1 MGVNMSTLVGWAV
14 IISAAVG
21 YKLYLD
27 SKNKPAVR
35 QVARQLHL
43 TEKPSGQT
51 RKEPKEKS
59 KRQRVEAY
67 SKDTEETNKSS
78 QLKPRATK
86 PSAAPSKPANDS
98 SDDEVD
104 NREFA
109 RQLASIK
116 QGTNLNAPKKA
127 DEKRQKS
134 VKQSRA
140 QIIDEKAKEPK
151 ISAPSSTAGV
161 DADDD
166 ASSAASPEVK
176 PAGAG
181 DVSDMLEPKAS
192 GPSVLRLTDTEKVKP
207 KKEKKAKEPEK
218 TETKKQRQNRRKK
231 ELEQE
236 QRQEDERQRKIA
248 EEAQRRQARIA
259 EGRAA
264 KDGSEFTNKAV
275 KESVWTAGN
284 GTKTETKTA
293 NGQTAPAQ
301 PLDTFD
307 TDSYTD
313 VSIPQLTDS
322 SPNAPAVK
330 EASTPN
336 NWIASL
342 PSEEEQMKM
351 IEDEEAWN
359 TVPSKKSKKKK
370 TEVTSATESAGESEP
385 VAATKAQPAPKTRAT
400 NGTGPVR
407 PANIISQQ
415 SSFAAL
421 TPNDD
426 ETSKEWDV

>member
-14 IISAAVG
+14 IASALVG
-21 YKLYLD
+21 YKVYLD
-27 SKNKPAVR
+27 NRNRPAVR
-35 QVARQLHL
+35 QVARQLQ
-43 TEKPSGQT
+43 TEKPAGQN
-51 RKEPKEKS
+51 RKEPKEKA

-67 SKDTEETNKSS
+67 SKDTEETGKTA
-78 QLKPRATK
+78 QLKTRASK
-86 PSAAPSKPANDS
+86 PSAASSKPSNDS

-116 QGTNLNAPKKA
+116 QGTNLNATKKA

-140 QIIDEKAKEPK
+140 QVIDEKPKEPK
-151 ISAPSSTAGV
+151 VSAPSSTAGV

-166 ASSAASPEVK
+166 ASSAASPAVT
-176 PAGAG
+176 PADAG
-181 DVSDMLEPKAS
+181 DVSDMLEPKSS

-236 QRQEDERQRKIA
+236 QRQEDERQRKVA

-275 KESVWTAGN
+275 KESVWTAG
-284 GTKTETKTA
+284 KTESKPT
-293 NGQTAPAQ
+293 NGQTAPVQ

-313 VSIPQLTDS
+313 VSIPTQTDS
-322 SPNAPAVK
+322 TSK
-330 EASTPN
+330 ASTAKQAGAPN

-370 TEVTSATESAGESEP
+370 TAEATSPADSAGESEP
-385 VAATKAQPAPKTRAT
+385 VAATKAQPATKPRAT
-400 NGTGPVR
+400 NGTAPNR
-407 PANIISQQ
+407 PAKIISQQ

>member
-14 IISAAVG
+14 ILSAAVG

-27 SKNKPAVR
+27 NKNQPAVR
-35 QVARQLHL
+35 QVARQLHIS
-43 TEKPSGQT
+43 EKPSGQT
-51 RKEPKEKS
+51 RKEPKEKA

-67 SKDTEETNKSS
+67 SKDTEETGKTA

-86 PSAAPSKPANDS
+86 PSAASSKPANDS

-116 QGTNLNAPKKA
+116 QGTNLNATKKA

-140 QIIDEKAKEPK
+140 QVIDEKPKEPK
-151 ISAPSSTAGV
+151 VSAPSSTAGV

-166 ASSAASPEVK
+166 ASSAASPEVI
-176 PAGAG
+176 PADAG
-181 DVSDMLEPKAS
+181 DVSDMLEPKSS

-236 QRQEDERQRKIA
+236 QRQEDERQRKVA

-275 KESVWTAGN
+275 KESVWTAG
-284 GTKTETKTA
+284 KPETKSA
-293 NGQTAPAQ
+293 NGQTAPVQ

-313 VSIPQLTDS
+313 VSIPTKTDS
-322 SPNAPAVK
+322 ASKAAAAKQASAP
-330 EASTPN
+330 S

-370 TEVTSATESAGESEP
+370 TEATSAAESAGESEP
-385 VAATKAQPAPKTRAT
+385 IAATKAQSAPQPRAT
-400 NGTGPVR
+400 NGTAPVR
-407 PANIISQQ
+407 PAKIISQQ

>member
-14 IISAAVG
+14 ILSAAVG
-21 YKLYLD
+21 YKVYLD
-27 SKNKPAVR
+27 NKNRPAVR
-35 QVARQLHL
+35 QSARQLHI
-43 TEKPSGQT
+43 TEKPSQS
-51 RKEPKEKS
+51 RKEPKEKA

-67 SKDTEETNKSS
+67 SKDTEETTKNT
-78 QLKPRATK
+78 QVKPRAAK
-86 PSAAPSKPANDS
+86 QSAAPSKPVNDS
-98 SDDEVD
+98 TDDEVD

-116 QGTNLNAPKKA
+116 QGTNLNAAKKA

-140 QIIDEKAKEPK
+140 QLIDEKPKEPK

-166 ASSAASPEVK
+166 ASSAASPEAK
-176 PAGAG
+176 PVDAG
-181 DVSDMLEPKAS
+181 DVSDMLEPTAS

-236 QRQEDERQRKIA
+236 QRQADERQRKVA

-259 EGRAA
+259 EGRTA

-284 GTKTETKTA
+284 KTEATTT
-293 NGQTAPAQ
+293 NGQAA

-313 VSIPQLTDS
+313 VSIPKQTES
-322 SPNAPAVK
+322 SSKPATAK
-330 EASTPN
+330 QAAAPN

-342 PSEEEQMKM
+342 PSEEEQLKM

-370 TEVTSATESAGESEP
+370 TTEATSAGESAGESEP
-385 VAATKAQPAPKTRAT
+385 AAATKAQAAPKPRAT
-400 NGTGPVR
+400 NGTAPTR

-426 ETSKEWDV
+426 DTSKEWDV